1 MSLDNT
7 LYRFINPLLSKTLMV
22 TLISIAC
29 CRIFS
34 VIWGV
39 VGGVVR
45 VLSTADV
52 VADGLLEVGVEV
64 CVLPKLAD
72 GFDCCAWSS
81 VFSPEDNGWVS
92 SV

>member
-1 MSLDNT
+1 
-7 LYRFINPLLSKTLMV
+7 MV
-22 TLISIAC
+22 TFISIAC

-45 VLSTADV
+45 VLSTSDV
-52 VADGLLEVGVEV
+52 VGNGLLEVCVEV
-64 CVLPKLAD
+64 CVLSKLAD
-72 GFDCCAWSS
+72 GFDCGAWSP
-81 VFSPEDNGWVS
+81 VFSPEDDGGVG